1 MTEDEL
7 RGKFTGKRILFVDDK
22 VFGVLGRKEYLEK
35 LGAEAEI
42 VRDLAKAVE
51 LFDSALRNRQPA
63 PFELAVIDL
72 YIPPIPK
79 RLKKYEKKLGEI
91 NLNHGQTLGLYLH
104 DYFPGKVDYVY
115 LTIVGEAFDDSLESE
130 RNAAVFIKG
139 EKLSPRIFP
148 EKLIEVLAW

>member
-7 RGKFTGKRILFVDDK
+7 RSKFTGKRILFIDDK
-22 VFGVLGRKEYLEK
+22 VVGMLAYKEHLEK
-35 LGAEAEI
+35 LDAKVEI
-42 VRDLAKAVE
+42 VRYLAEAVE
-51 LFDSALRNRQPA
+51 LFDNARKNRQPA

-72 YIPPIPK
+72 YLPPIPE
-79 RLKKYEKKLGEI
+79 RLRKYEKKLGKI

-115 LTIVGEAFDDSLESE
+115 LTIVEEAFDDSLKSQ
-130 RNAAVFIKG
+130 RNIPVFSKG
-139 EKLSPRIFP
+139 DELSPRIFP